1 MLNSYYTF
9 RRCKKLI
16 IDSHVHLA
24 ESPYKREKW
33 FIKGI
38 DGTEHIIPLSE
49 DADLSAE
56 SLISDMKINQ
66 IDKACVVACS
76 GLISN
81 EKLSE
86 VVRTHSKKFV
96 GFAWVNN
103 PKHKQ
108 SITELEYAVN
118 ELGLRGLKLHP
129 GVQDFSPADKEI
141 VPLFKR
147 AAELKTLIFIHM
159 VPFPSW
165 GKFNN
170 CLVEHIAVLWNRVP
184 EATILI
190 GHMGFPRWFDLLTI
204 APLPNI
210 YVETSWGL
218 TMLAELFGL
227 DFATRFIRKI
237 GVDNVVFGS
246 DWLGGGWSETKKQIE
261 LIHSLNLSESEKEKI
276 LGDNMF
282 RVLDE
287 LS

>member
-1 MLNSYYTF
+1 M
-9 RRCKKLI
+9 I

-24 ESPYKREKW
+24 EPPYKRDKW
-33 FIKGI
+33 FIESS
-38 DGTEHIIPLSE
+38 DGTKFNIPLKE
-49 DADLSAE
+49 DTDVSVN
-56 SLISDMKINQ
+56 SLVSDMKENK
-66 IDKACVVACS
+66 IDKSLVVACS
-76 GLISN
+76 GMISN
-81 EKLSE
+81 ENLSE
-86 VVRTHSKKFV
+86 IIKSHPNQFV

-103 PKHKQ
+103 PKDME
-108 SITELEYAVN
+108 SVSELEYAVN

-141 VPLFKR
+141 VPLIKK

-170 CLVEHIAVLWNRVP
+170 CLVEHIAVLWKRVP
-184 EATILI
+184 DATILI

-210 YVETSWGL
+210 HVETSWGL
-218 TMLAELFGL
+218 TMLAELFGM